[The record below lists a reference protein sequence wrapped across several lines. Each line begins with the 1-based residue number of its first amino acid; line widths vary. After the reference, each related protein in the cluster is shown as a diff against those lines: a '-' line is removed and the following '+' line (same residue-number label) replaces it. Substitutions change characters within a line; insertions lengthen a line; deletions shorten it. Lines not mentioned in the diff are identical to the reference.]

1 MKIIRV
7 VIMCLPLL
15 FAGNVFALC
24 TVTTTPVNFGSYNP
38 ILATAT
44 DSTGT
49 IDVFCDVRSMGVITS
64 IGVSPNSL
72 GFNPRQMAFGLELL
86 NYNVYT
92 NKQRT
97 IIWGDGTGGTV
108 TESNNVPAGKTKS
121 MTVYGRI
128 PPGEDVP
135 VGGPYIDTLTVTIT
149 W

>member
-1 MKIIRV
+1 MKIVKI
-7 VIMCLPLL
+7 VIICLPLL
-15 FAGNVFALC
+15 FTGNVFALC
-24 TVTTTPVNFGSYNP
+24 TVTTTTVNFGNYNP

-49 IDVFCDVRSMGVITS
+49 IDVFCDVKSMGVITS
-64 IGVSPNSL
+64 IGVSPNS
-72 GFNPRQMAFGLELL
+72 GVFSPRQMAFGLELM

-97 IIWGDGTGGTV
+97 SIWGDGTVGTSTV
-108 TESNNVPAGKTKS
+108 SNNIPANKTKS

-128 PPGEDVP
+128 PPGQDVS
-135 VGGPYIDTLTVTIT
+135 VGTFSETLTVTVT